1 MNTKIEKLLKTYENQ
16 KLVPLEVILDLT
28 DLDEGLYDQVKVI
41 LEEKGYQI
49 DYQTDVEIE
58 PIVEPK
64 STSVD
69 PYYLYLKD
77 MGEVSMLTI
86 EQEKEVTK
94 KVFEA
99 HEAIGLGVLEDETK
113 EKERQQVIEMGVEAK
128 NLLIV
133 SNLRL
138 VVSIAKKYDGR
149 LDLLD
154 IIQEGNMGLMRAA
167 DKFDYRMG
175 NRFSTYATWWIK
187 QSISRAIA
195 KQARSIRLP
204 VHLVESLN
212 KLQRTKNE
220 LRAELNQ
227 EPTAQE
233 LADRLDLTVEK
244 VISLEQLSTDT
255 VSLDLKV
262 GSEEDATLS
271 DFIASGVDD
280 PEEQYFLE
288 KEKEYLDTLL
298 KTLGSRDEQVMRYR
312 FGLYD
317 GRFYTLE
324 EIGYK
329 MNLTRE
335 RIRQIISKS
344 LVSLRKTGLL
354 IDRIKEK

>member
-1 MNTKIEKLLKTYENQ
+1 MKLKIEKLLKTYESK
-16 KLVPLEVILDLT
+16 KLVPLDVILELT
-28 DLDEGLYDQVKVI
+28 DLDESLYDEVKAE
-41 LEEKGYQI
+41 LEKNGYEI
-49 DYQTDVEIE
+49 DYQTDVEIDSV
-58 PIVEPK
+58 VEVK
-64 STSVD
+64 TSSID

-77 MGEVSMLTI
+77 MGEVSMLTH

-94 KVFEA
+94 KIFDA
-99 HEAIGLGVLEDETK
+99 HEAINQGVLKDK
-113 EKERQQVIEMGVEAK
+113 EQELLRQKIIEAGVEAK

-212 KLQRTKNE
+212 RLQRTKNE

-227 EPTAQE
+227 EPTVEE
-233 LADRLDLTVEK
+233 LAARLNLTVDK

-262 GSEEDATLS
+262 GSEEDATLA

-288 KEKEYLDTLL
+288 KEKEYLDVLL

>member
-28 DLDEGLYDQVKVI
+28 DLDEGLYDQVKAI
-41 LEEKGYQI
+41 LEEKGYQV

>member
-28 DLDEGLYDQVKVI
+28 DLNEGLYDQVKAI

>member
-227 EPTAQE
+227 EPTTQE

>member
-1 MNTKIEKLLKTYENQ
+1 MKLKIEKLLKTYESK
-16 KLVPLEVILDLT
+16 KLVPLEVILELT
-28 DLDEGLYDQVKVI
+28 DLDESLYDEVKAE
-41 LEEKGYQI
+41 LEKNGYEI
-49 DYQTDVEIE
+49 DYQTDVEIDSV
-58 PIVEPK
+58 VEVK
-64 STSVD
+64 TSSID

-77 MGEVSMLTI
+77 MGEVSMLTH

-94 KVFEA
+94 KIFDA
-99 HEAIGLGVLEDETK
+99 HEAINQGVLKDK
-113 EKERQQVIEMGVEAK
+113 EQELLRQKTIEAGVEAK

-212 KLQRTKNE
+212 RLQRTKNE

-227 EPTAQE
+227 EPTVEE
-233 LADRLDLTVEK
+233 LAARLDLTVDK

-262 GSEEDATLS
+262 GSEEDATLA

-288 KEKEYLDTLL
+288 KEKEYLDVLL

>member
-28 DLDEGLYDQVKVI
+28 DLDEGLYDQVKAI

-99 HEAIGLGVLEDETK
+99 HEAISLGVLEDETK

>member
-28 DLDEGLYDQVKVI
+28 DLDEGLYDQVKAI